1 MDVLILTLFI
11 LIVLFC
17 IIFLSYM
24 IIYNK
29 LNDYI
34 IRINEVEANIDTSL
48 RNKYDLINRSIS
60 IIKSNMELDN
70 KVFDEIIKLRSRK
83 ISNFELER
91 KLTSAFNELIIL
103 KNKYKELSNNEELVK
118 INVSLEDINE
128 KLAVL
133 IDYYN
138 NNITSYNKLITMF
151 PTNIVAKINKYKTK
165 LFFDMKD
172 MSDNDYNDFIY
183 ISIYF
188 YVKKKDYLI
197 VQSISLIPFLLKN
210 SFVLEKG
217 LLPKNP

>member
-70 KVFDEIIKLRSRK
+70 KVFDEIIKL
-83 ISNFELER
+83 
-91 KLTSAFNELIIL
+91 LI
-103 KNKYKELSNNEELVK
+103 
-118 INVSLEDINE
+118 
-128 KLAVL
+128 
-133 IDYYN
+133 
-138 NNITSYNKLITMF
+138 
-151 PTNIVAKINKYKTK
+151 
-165 LFFDMKD
+165 
-172 MSDNDYNDFIY
+172 
-183 ISIYF
+183 
-188 YVKKKDYLI
+188 
-197 VQSISLIPFLLKN
+197 
-210 SFVLEKG
+210 
-217 LLPKNP
+217 